1 MYNHG
6 KYSFEENN
14 TKIKVTT
21 STGQDSVLF
30 EDIASIGWTRMQ
42 FITNPNAK
50 TGVII
55 IIASILLGPII
66 GINISI
72 SAGLLVFGVGMII
85 GGLLLIKTKTN
96 YFDRISVE
104 TKGGKII
111 SFDVPDGSASN
122 EVEKIENTKRQITGI
137 K

>member
-1 MYNHG
+1 
-6 KYSFEENN
+6 
-14 TKIKVTT
+14 
-21 STGQDSVLF
+21 
-30 EDIASIGWTRMQ
+30 MQ

-50 TGVII
+50 IGII
-55 IIASILLGPII
+55 IMILSAILAIYMITSGS
-66 GINISI
+66 ISI
-72 SAGLLVFGVGMII
+72 
-85 GGLLLIKTKTN
+85 GLLLGGIGIIVGSILMNISKTN